1 MAVIERSGGRNT
13 AVSADTLDVAFVL
26 LVLQAAFGFVAA
38 LGMFVLA
45 AATHSLALAGGGLLV
60 AVGVPGAL
68 LLCAFGVARLHR
80 WAWFCVLGFEAIE
93 LLGALF
99 RLLLR
104 AYSATSLVGLLTNL
118 VVPALVA
125 GLLLTPS
132 ARRALAGLRATDAA
146 PDAATLKHAA

>member
-1 MAVIERSGGRNT
+1 MAGVERNSGRN
-13 AVSADTLDVAFVL
+13 AADTLDIAFVL

-38 LGMFVLA
+38 FGMFVLA
-45 AATHSLALAGGGLLV
+45 AATGSLGPAGGALLFAV
-60 AVGVPGAL
+60 AVPSAV

-93 LLGALF
+93 LLGAVF

-104 AYSATSLVGLLTNL
+104 AYSATSLVGVLANL

-132 ARRALAGLRATDAA
+132 ACRAIAGRPAAGTGGDAG
-146 PDAATLKHAA
+146 TLKQAA

>member
-1 MAVIERSGGRNT
+1 MAAVERDNVR
-13 AVSADTLDVAFVL
+13 VSAETVDLAFVL

-38 LGMFVLA
+38 LGMFVVA
-45 AATHSLALAGGGLLV
+45 ALSRSLALVGGGLLV
-60 AVGVPGAL
+60 AVAVPSAVL
-68 LLCAFGVARLHR
+68 LLGFGVARLHR
-80 WAWFCVLGFEAIE
+80 WAWFGVLGFEAID
-93 LLGALF
+93 LLGGLF
-99 RLLLR
+99 RLAVH
-104 AYSATSLVGLLTNL
+104 AYSATTLVGLLTNL

>member
-1 MAVIERSGGRNT
+1 MLGVEKNGRSGST
-13 AVSADTLDVAFVL
+13 DTIDVAFVL

-45 AATHSLALAGGGLLV
+45 AATHSLGLFGGALLFAV
-60 AVGVPGAL
+60 AVPSAL

-80 WAWFCVLGFEAIE
+80 WAWYCVLGFEAIE

-104 AYSATSLVGLLTNL
+104 AYSTTSLVGLLANL
-118 VVPALVA
+118 VVPALIA

-132 ARRALAGLRATDAA
+132 ARRAIGRRTTGAGTDEPALKQAA
-146 PDAATLKHAA
+146 